1 MASSNATKPLVAIFV
16 GSDSDLP
23 VVEDTTKT
31 LDELPEFLGLHV
43 SSAHRTPDRTAE
55 LVKQSEADG
64 TKVFIAGAGGA
75 AHLPGVIAA
84 MTRRPVLGI
93 PFAAT
98 PLAGFDALLSIV
110 QMPPGIPVGTVGVG
124 KFGAKNA
131 AVLAASI
138 LALADPAIDA
148 KLVAFREKQTAQVI
162 EKDLKQKAGRGRR

>member
-1 MASSNATKPLVAIFV
+1 MSDANAPLVALFL

-23 VVEDTTKT
+23 VVEDTTRT
-31 LDELPEFLGLHV
+31 LDEFGIPWELHV
-43 SSAHRTPDRTAE
+43 SSAHRTPDRTIE
-55 LVKQSEADG
+55 LVRESEQLG
-64 TKVFIAGAGGA
+64 VKVFLAGAGGA

-84 MTRRPVLGI
+84 MTRRPVIGI

-131 AVLAASI
+131 ALLAVAI
-138 LALADPAIDA
+138 LALSDPALDA
-148 KLVAFREKQTAQVI
+148 KLVDFRRRQTEQVI
-162 EKDLKQKAGRGRR
+162 EKDRKQKEARKKR